1 MSSLKVQTAVHKW
14 IMVPSVLRSQ
24 VRTLNDDP
32 SELRIEKTLMSSQH
46 WLSIS
51 WQGDGMRHSF
61 TYLWIMGR
69 SEVSTSE

>member
-32 SELRIEKTLMSSQH
+32 SELRVEKTLMNSQH

-51 WQGDGMRHSF
+51 WQGGGLSHPF
-61 TYLWIMGR
+61 TYLWIMGM
-69 SEVSTSE
+69 SKVSASV